1 MIDDARL
8 KALEVAGEARKAVN
22 EVLSS
27 MAPAEAK
34 ELKELRACLE
44 EVEEDLQVTV
54 LDQHIAEVQA
64 YQHRL
69 LEINSRLD
77 KNHGHGKEI
86 SRKVENAAKAI
97 GVAAEVASKVATPPL
112 P

>member
-8 KALEVAGEARKAVN
+8 KALELASEAKKAVN
-22 EVLSS
+22 EALSS
-27 MAPAEAK
+27 VDPAESK
-34 ELKELRACLE
+34 ELNEMRACLAE
-44 EVEEDLQVTV
+44 IEEDLQVTV
-54 LDQHIAEVQA
+54 LDRHIAEVQA

-69 LEINSRLD
+69 LEIDSRLD
-77 KNHGHGKEI
+77 KRAVKVKEA

-97 GVAAEVASKVATPPL
+97 GIAAEVASKVATPPL

>member
-8 KALEVAGEARKAVN
+8 KALEVAGEAKKAVN
-22 EVLSS
+22 ELLPS

-34 ELKELRACLE
+34 ELKELRSCLE
-44 EVEEDLQVTV
+44 ELEEDLQVTV

-77 KNHGHGKEI
+77 KEHGSIKEVF
-86 SRKVENAAKAI
+86 RKVESAARAI

>member
-8 KALEVAGEARKAVN
+8 KALEVAGEAKKAVN

-27 MAPAEAK
+27 LPPAEAK
-34 ELKELRACLE
+34 ELKELRTCLE

-69 LEINSRLD
+69 LEINGRLD
-77 KNHGHGKEI
+77 KHHGNLKEV

-97 GVAAEVASKVATPPL
+97 GVAAEVASKVAIPPL